1 MQSLVIVI
9 ILLSLIGV
17 YINLGKVSELNVP
30 EFNKS
35 LKDNSLEDKN
45 IYDNDKGM
53 SVDNITHHVRE
64 QIAPQP
70 KYDAIGNNLVD
81 NIKDGLTPGEKLI
94 NLKVQKGFAPN
105 TIPSGAG
112 TRPSSTVIGPY
123 GLSISNLSY
132 KNNFPYEEKYMADVS
147 ASANS
152 KSIQNTTA
160 RNPKATPYIGEM
172 VLPKDESK
180 FKEGYSYTNRAY
192 AVIRNQI
199 TNQNKNLRK
208 ILESDDTLFKENIV
222 LSKVLIDKSSP
233 YLKSIIINKGSKA
246 GLLKGMQ
253 VKDKDYL
260 VGRIVETNYLSS
272 RVLLLNDLN
281 SRIPVTFGEDATQAI
296 LKGNGGSK
304 PVLEYLP
311 EGYIVEEGVEVFTS
325 GKDGIF
331 YPGSPI
337 GTTTKDGE
345 VKLFA
350 ESSQLSF
357 VKIDLSKNQKEIF

>member
-199 TNQNKNLRK
+199 TNQNKNLLNNTTNEKEISNRGSKK
-208 ILESDDTLFKENIV
+208 IHRVTPDEMYIKDKPDLTSIKNKRDENI
-222 LSKVLIDKSSP
+222 SNEKSN
-233 YLKSIIINKGSKA
+233 NKHNEISHF
-246 GLLKGMQ
+246 
-253 VKDKDYL
+253 
-260 VGRIVETNYLSS
+260 TN
-272 RVLLLNDLN
+272 VM
-281 SRIPVTFGEDATQAI
+281 
-296 LKGNGGSK
+296 
-304 PVLEYLP
+304 
-311 EGYIVEEGVEVFTS
+311 
-325 GKDGIF
+325 
-331 YPGSPI
+331 
-337 GTTTKDGE
+337 
-345 VKLFA
+345 
-350 ESSQLSF
+350 
-357 VKIDLSKNQKEIF
+357 KNNYNFK